1 MHIYIYISCCISIYI
16 YTSKLAPSHHPPPA
30 SPSSASPMPHGWV
43 RWAPASRTT
52 WSHCATG
59 CSDRPRSPTAADSA
73 PSSAPAR
80 RSPGRSDIGPRPRWG
95 HRHHWGP
102 RHERWPHNLRSL
114 ERGVAKDENDWK
126 WMKGH
131 KAKKQP
137 SWFLVCFTC
146 FWLLLVLLFSLLG
159 TGSPHPHTWHH
170 SQPEIRQSGCSMRLA
185 K

>member
-1 MHIYIYISCCISIYI
+1 MYIYIIIIYIYIITIHKYTLYIYTYWILYYAYIYIYHAVYLYMI

-73 PSSAPAR
+73 PGSAPAR

-114 ERGVAKDENDWK
+114 ERGVAKDENGWK
-126 WMKGH
+126 VTKPRNNH
-131 KAKKQP
+131 HDFSFA
-137 SWFLVCFTC
+137 
-146 FWLLLVLLFSLLG
+146 LLVSD
-159 TGSPHPHTWHH
+159 SY
-170 SQPEIRQSGCSMRLA
+170 
-185 K
+185 